1 MPITSNADEL
11 AGSIHAAAEQLQAG
25 LGVEDQ
31 MAAAMM
37 AAVRAPRR
45 TGVYASSIR
54 PAVDPPTA
62 GLRAGVRYAA
72 AVEFG
77 TRHMRGQ
84 RVLKQAVER
93 SQAAW
98 TEIANKGVQT
108 VLDRI

>member
-1 MPITSNADEL
+1 MPITSNADAL
-11 AGSIHAAAEQLQAG
+11 AGQIRAAGEQLRAG

-54 PAVDPPTA
+54 PAVDPPSA
-62 GLRAGVRYAA
+62 GIRAGVRYAA

-84 RVLKQAVER
+84 RVLKAAVDR
-93 SQAAW
+93 SAPAW
-98 TEIANKGVQT
+98 TEIAAKGVQNI
-108 VLDRI
+108 LDSI

>member
-11 AGSIHAAAEQLQAG
+11 AGSIQAAAEQLAAG

-31 MAAAMM
+31 MAAA
-37 AAVRAPRR
+37 VRAPRR
-45 TGVYASSIR
+45 TGAYASSIR

-62 GLRAGVRYAA
+62 GIRAGVPYAA

-84 RVLKQAVER
+84 RVLKQAIER
-93 SQAAW
+93 SAPAW
-98 TEIANKGVQT
+98 TEIAATGVQDI
-108 VLDRI
+108 LDRI